1 MEKECVPEVGIVGY
15 GIYLPIY
22 RIKISEI
29 ARVWGR
35 KLEGGIEEK
44 TVAGPDEDTTTMAVE
59 AARNALKRAGINP
72 KDIGAVYVG
81 SESPPY
87 AVKPTATIVAEAI
100 EATPETMAAD
110 YEFAC
115 KAGTAALQAC
125 IGLVSSGHAKYAVA
139 IGSDSA
145 QCRPGDALEFTAAAG
160 AACYIVGASSNEWLA
175 VVEGF
180 YSYTTD
186 TPDFWRRE
194 GRPYPRH
201 GGRFTGKPAYFKHV
215 IAAAQGLMRKLNL
228 TPQDFDFVVFHQ
240 PNFKFPLQ
248 AADELGFP
256 PEKVQPGMVVQHIGN
271 TYSASSLIGLAA
283 VLDQAK
289 AEQRILLVS
298 YGSGAGSDAF
308 SIRTTENLESKKSLA
323 PSVDYYIKR
332 KVLIDYGTY
341 SKLKYLG

>member
-1 MEKECVPEVGIVGY
+1 MPAGIVGY
-15 GIYLPIY
+15 GVYLPLY
-22 RIKISEI
+22 RIKISEV
-29 ARVWGR
+29 ARVWGG
-35 KLEGGIEEK
+35 KPDPEMEEK
-44 TVAGPDEDTTTMAVE
+44 SVAGPDEDTTTMAVE

-87 AVKPTATIVAEAI
+87 AVKPTATIVAEAV
-100 EATPETMAAD
+100 EATPETTAAD

-125 IGLVSSGHAKYAVA
+125 VGLVMSGQIKYGMA

-145 QCRPGDALEFTAAAG
+145 QCRPGDPLEFTAAAG
-160 AACYIVGASSNEWLA
+160 AACYIVGSSSSEWVASI
-175 VVEGF
+175 EGF

-194 GRPYPRH
+194 GKPYPGH

-215 IAAAQGLMRKLNL
+215 LAAAQGLMRKLNL
-228 TPQDFDFVVFHQ
+228 TPQDFDYVVLHQ
-240 PNFKFPLQ
+240 PNFKYPFQ
-248 AADELGFP
+248 AATELGFP
-256 PEKVQPGMVVQHIGN
+256 PEKILPGLVVRYIGN
-271 TYSASSLIGLAA
+271 TYSASSLIGLAS

-289 AEQRILLVS
+289 AGQRILLVS

-308 SIRTTENLESKKSLA
+308 SIKTTENLENKKPLA
-323 PSVDYYIKR
+323 PSVDYYLKR
-332 KVLIDYGTY
+332 RVLVDYGIY
-341 SKLKYLG
+341 SKLKYLGG

>member
-1 MEKECVPEVGIVGY
+1 VGY
-15 GIYLPIY
+15 GVYLPIY

-29 ARVWGR
+29 ARVWG
-35 KLEGGIEEK
+35 KKADVGIEEK
-44 TVAGPDEDTTTMAVE
+44 SVAGPDEDTATMAVE
-59 AARNALKRAGINP
+59 AARNALKRAGVNP
-72 KDIGAVYVG
+72 KEIGAVYVG

-87 AVKPTATIVAEAI
+87 AVKPTATIVAEAV
-100 EATPETMAAD
+100 EATPETTAAD

-125 IGLVSSGHAKYAVA
+125 VGLVSSGQIKYAMA

-145 QCRPGDALEFTAAAG
+145 QCRPGDALELTAAAG
-160 AACYIVGASSNEWLA
+160 AACYIVGSASNECLA
-175 VVEGF
+175 IFEGL

-194 GRPYPRH
+194 GKPYPSH
-201 GGRFTGKPAYFKHV
+201 GGRFTGKPAYFRHV
-215 IAAAQGLMRKLNL
+215 LAAAQGLMRKLNL
-228 TPQDFDFVVFHQ
+228 TPQDFDFVVLHQ
-240 PNFKFPLQ
+240 PNPKFPMQ
-248 AADELGFP
+248 AAQELGFS
-256 PEKVQPGMVVQHIGN
+256 PEKILPGLIVQHVGN

-289 AEQRILLVS
+289 PNQRILVVS

-308 SIRTTENLESKKSLA
+308 SLKTTEVLESKKPLA
-323 PSVDYYIKR
+323 PSVEYYIKR

-341 SKLKYLG
+341 SKLKYLGG